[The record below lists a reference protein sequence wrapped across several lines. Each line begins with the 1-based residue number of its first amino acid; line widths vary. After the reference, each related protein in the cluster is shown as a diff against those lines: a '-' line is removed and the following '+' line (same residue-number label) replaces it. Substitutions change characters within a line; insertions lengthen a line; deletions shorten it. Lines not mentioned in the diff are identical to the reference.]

1 MAGTRLGEIFR
12 VTLRTFDRLRTFGPQ
27 VDQTITYASPCH
39 LYYFNVIFLFSLK
52 KPPVLQLWLEGFG
65 FWLVYSV

>member
-39 LYYFNVIFLFSLK
+39 LYYFNVMFSK
-52 KPPVLQLWLEGFG
+52 GSNYTAAS
-65 FWLVYSV
+65 YSFP